1 MDNILDISNNNI
13 YITIGIVVV
22 IVFVLIYLLI
32 VINKKSKNCK
42 TIESSNDID
51 NDGNKFIEDFYT
63 INNSIKNDYFE
74 GNVKLGTKTINYDYK
89 LKDFY
94 VKTAYNACASGKFKN
109 DYVDLCALE
118 NCAKKGVRG
127 LDFQI
132 YSKNDKPIVAVSK
145 TKTNMMKDSYN
156 ELSLDE
162 VMASVKSNF
171 LQTNPNVN
179 GSVLKNDPLFLFFRI
194 HYGSNET
201 RETNDNYEDKLTAFY
216 NNIYSILNDNLSN
229 VKSKFNSIEMGN
241 LYDDND
247 KARMISLMNMK
258 DTKNK
263 IFLFVST
270 NDVDTSIIKKSNLNN
285 IVDIYMDDINMKQY
299 RITDLNSN
307 DKISISTDNKRNL
320 SICYPDWEYSLS
332 TNYNFLSPMSLGVQF
347 VAMNFQNNDQNLKNY
362 NKYFIQ
368 QYGNNSSSNKT
379 SPFIKKPDTLI
390 AFPSELTSF
399 FSNI

>member
-1 MDNILDISNNNI
+1 MDNILDKSNNI
-13 YITIGIVVV
+13 YITIGITVLVVLL
-22 IVFVLIYLLI
+22 LIYLLI
-32 VINKKSKNCK
+32 ILNKKDKNCK
-42 TIESSNDID
+42 NIESSNDID
-51 NDGNKFIEDFYT
+51 DDGNKFIEDFYT
-63 INNSIKNDYFE
+63 INDSIKNDYFE

-94 VKTAYNACASGKFKN
+94 VKTAYNACATGKFKN
-109 DYVDLCALE
+109 DYVDLCALT

-145 TKTNMMKDSYN
+145 TKTNIMKDSYN

-201 RETNDNYEDKLTAFY
+201 RETNENYEEKLTSFY
-216 NNIYSILNDNLSN
+216 NKIHSILNDNFKSSN
-229 VKSKFNSIEMGN
+229 SKFNSIEMGN

-263 IFLFVST
+263 IFLFVTT
-270 NDVDTSIIKKSNLNN
+270 NDVDTSIVKNSNLNN
-285 IVDIYMDDINMKQY
+285 YVDIYMDDINMKQY
-299 RITDLNSN
+299 RITDLNTN

-362 NKYFIQ
+362 NKYFIK

-390 AFPSELTSF
+390 AFPSELSSF
-399 FSNI
+399 FASI